1 MYGHRNPIL
10 TMTMKHLPILLSLL
24 LLAACQEKKLDRF
37 ERETREYTER
47 NCPKEVDAIT
57 VLDSMVFHND
67 GSLNYIYYY
76 TVTLTDEQ
84 RETFKA
90 KLDDIKD
97 GVAKGLRNSIE
108 VKAMKEAGLNF
119 VYVYRDAVSGKLV
132 AKYTVT
138 RKEYE

>member
-1 MYGHRNPIL
+1 MNGHRNPIL

-47 NCPKEVDAIT
+47 NCPKQVDAIT

-84 RETFKA
+84 RETFIG

-119 VYVYRDAVSGKLV
+119 VYVYRDAASGKLV